1 MPLYEYQCQDCG
13 AVMERLRP
21 LHDPGDDPP
30 QCGCGSHQTVRI
42 EFSRVAVGHASASA
56 PAEACCNPGG
66 T

>member
-13 AVMERLRP
+13 AVMERLRS

-30 QCGCGSHQTVRI
+30 QCDCGSRQTVRI
-42 EFSRVAVGHASASA
+42 EFSRVAVGHGSAGA
-56 PAEACCNPGG
+56 AGGACCNPGG